1 MSPLLKNLLKQAEQ
15 LAPEEQLELISSL
28 ANYLKTPQTSPQP
41 QQKWSDLKGI
51 APYPLTGEDA
61 QEWVSRT
68 RREGDEHREQ
78 VLRGE

>member
-28 ANYLKTPQTSPQP
+28 ANHLKHTQLPQP
-41 QQKWSDLKGI
+41 KQKWSDLKGL

-61 QEWVSRT
+61 QEWISRT
-68 RREGDEHREQ
+68 RREGDDHREQ
-78 VLRGE
+78 ILRGN